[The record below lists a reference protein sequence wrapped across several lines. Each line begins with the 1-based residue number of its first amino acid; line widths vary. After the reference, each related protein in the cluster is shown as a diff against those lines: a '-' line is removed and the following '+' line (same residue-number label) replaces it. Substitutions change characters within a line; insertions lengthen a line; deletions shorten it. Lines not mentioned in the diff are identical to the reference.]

1 MQSTYLSLTLVF
13 RIECRDIRY
22 KIRLRNE
29 DETELKIQSICL
41 WDTRYSVYP
50 QELECVLEYCTNSTL
65 HVNDLYNYDY
75 QGSKNDLVR
84 LGESIVYPCRGSMR
98 LENSTRTKLEADQEI
113 SVKCGEDGYFQYP
126 EQWPQCSDDVYCGD
140 PPFAPNFGYQVW
152 MIGHAESENY
162 TTEIYY
168 R

>member
-1 MQSTYLSLTLVF
+1 MQSTYLSLPLVF

-50 QELECVLEYCTNSTL
+50 QDLECVLEYCTNSTL

-75 QGSKNDLVR
+75 QGSENDLVR

-126 EQWPQCSDDVYCGD
+126 EPWPQCLEHISCGD
-140 PPFAPNFGYQVW
+140 FPEIPED
-152 MIGHAESENY
+152 MIAESINDTIVY
-162 TTEIYY
+162 DDNIW
-168 R
+168 